1 MISPRNN
8 VLANL
13 KTFQY
18 YFDGR
23 TFDTVK
29 YFKLANFDRKDT
41 STDLVIE
48 KNKILS
54 KRFLRFFGRFFISIA
69 IFHIF
74 SQSPLSFLVL
84 GDC

>member
-13 KTFQY
+13 KAFQY

-29 YFKLANFDRKDT
+29 CFKLANF
-41 STDLVIE
+41 TDLVIE

-54 KRFLRFFGRFFISIA
+54 KRFLRFLVG
-69 IFHIF
+69 
-74 SQSPLSFLVL
+74 FLFQ
-84 GDC
+84 

>member
-13 KTFQY
+13 KAFQY

-29 YFKLANFDRKDT
+29 CFKLANFDRKDT
-41 STDLVIE
+41 STDFVIE

-54 KRFLRFFGRFFISIA
+54 KRF
-69 IFHIF
+69 
-74 SQSPLSFLVL
+74 
-84 GDC
+84 